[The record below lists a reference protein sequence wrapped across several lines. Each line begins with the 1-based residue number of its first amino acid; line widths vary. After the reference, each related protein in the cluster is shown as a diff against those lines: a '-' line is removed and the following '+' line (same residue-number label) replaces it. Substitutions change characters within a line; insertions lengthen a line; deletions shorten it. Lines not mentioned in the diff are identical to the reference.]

1 MRRNIQAL
9 GGKDKCV
16 RRRFRGGH
24 IVSGY
29 HRDRCRD
36 LEVPK
41 QLINVRAFAAG
52 GQGPGRADLV
62 KILQQLFRAGLDAN
76 LRNHLAEDAGAYL
89 FYGLN
94 FRFVDL
100 LAEFTEKC
108 GKEEAPAHADAAVN
122 FPVRQANFD
131 VFERYLLYLT
141 GRRECAED
149 LAQETWIRVLQRGS
163 QYNGRQRFDPWLFA
177 IARNLAIDYLR
188 KKRKAVATVSLP
200 NDRDAMLLL
209 PSSDPSPFEAA
220 ARSEDAMRLA
230 GRLQILPPLYREA
243 LLLRFQEDLS
253 LAEMAQV
260 LGAPT
265 TTVTSRIY
273 RGLAALRS
281 AFEEGDSHGG

>member
-1 MRRNIQAL
+1 MTLNTTAETETAMIA
-9 GGKDKCV
+9 
-16 RRRFRGGH
+16 RGLRE
-24 IVSGY
+24 
-29 HRDRCRD
+29 RDME
-36 LEVPK
+36 L
-41 QLINVRAFAAG
+41 L
-52 GQGPGRADLV
+52 ADLV
-62 KILQQLFRAGLDAN
+62 ERCQHRL
-76 LRNHLAEDAGAYL
+76 
-89 FYGLN
+89 
-94 FRFVDL
+94 V
-100 LAEFTEKC
+100 
-108 GKEEAPAHADAAVN
+108 
-122 FPVRQANFD
+122 
-131 VFERYLLYLT
+131 RYLLYLT
-141 GRRECAED
+141 GRREYAED

-188 KKRKAVATVSLP
+188 KKRKAVATVSSLP